1 MAGKIIAGIIATFQ
15 IAILFILFFIFLNEL
30 QNTGLG
36 KNPQSKAVLEQSEKS
51 LKNIFDWWLIIDT
64 IGGIVIFSSVI
75 FSIIYLVM
83 KISEKYSYGPI

>member
-83 KISEKYSYGPI
+83 KIAEKYSYGPI